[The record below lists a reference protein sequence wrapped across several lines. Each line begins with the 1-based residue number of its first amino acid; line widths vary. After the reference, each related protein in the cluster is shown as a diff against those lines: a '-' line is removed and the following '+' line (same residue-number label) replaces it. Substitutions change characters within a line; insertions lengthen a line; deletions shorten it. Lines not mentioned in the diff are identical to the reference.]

1 MNHERSNPSGPSDS
15 DGWVELGLCSNC
27 TGLAKL
33 IGLLQI
39 TVGRNIEQLGS
50 IRKAI
55 VVINCSVVMNS
66 KTEQINHSL
75 AGTTRRTGLFSGY
88 VHIII
93 TSTLVTYF

>member
-1 MNHERSNPSGPSDS
+1 MSDQTHPAHPIVM
-15 DGWVELGLCSNC
+15 DGSSWAYVVTVLDWPNSS
-27 TGLAKL
+27 
-33 IGLLQI
+33 GLLQI
-39 TVGRNIEQLGS
+39 TVGRNIEQFGS